1 ERRRA
6 DQRRRNADRYARLRS
21 GSARTARQEFHEDR
35 VPRAGGYLR
44 VMTGTKRSK
53 IKKNDQVA
61 VIAGRDKGKR
71 GRVLEV
77 APATGKIKVEGVG
90 VIKRHQKANPQSNRG
105 GGIIEKEA
113 FINISNVQLIDPQ
126 SGKPTRVKYL
136 VESDGT
142 KIRVAA
148 ASGHS
153 LEK

>member
-1 ERRRA
+1 MA
-6 DQRRRNADRYARLRS
+6 
-21 GSARTARQEFHEDR
+21 
-35 VPRAGGYLR
+35 
-44 VMTGTKRSK
+44 GTKRSK

-90 VIKRHQKANPQSNRG
+90 VIKRHQRANPQSNRG

-113 FINISNVQLIDPQ
+113 FISISNVQLIDPQ

-136 VESDGT
+136 LESDGT
-142 KIRVAA
+142 KTRVATT
-148 ASGHS
+148 SGHS

>member
-1 ERRRA
+1 
-6 DQRRRNADRYARLRS
+6 
-21 GSARTARQEFHEDR
+21 
-35 VPRAGGYLR
+35 
-44 VMTGTKRSK
+44 MTGTKRSK

-90 VIKRHQKANPQSNRG
+90 IIKRHQKANPQSNRG

-136 VESDGT
+136 VESDGSKT
-142 KIRVAA
+142 RVAA